1 MWYVEFDTN
10 LQIATS
16 SANLNASST
25 IIEAVKDVCF
35 ASPTHKLAYFYFD
48 FQDTKKQHV
57 IILLRS
63 LIRQLCAGET
73 ELPEEV
79 HKLYDRYKP
88 TGHTPTVEE
97 LTSTLFAVIR
107 YLKKEIYIIM
117 DALDEYPENS
127 ENSKRE
133 ELLSQIER
141 MVEHGPQNLHILATS
156 RNEADIRATLGGLAG
171 RGISIQ
177 SSEVDADI
185 KMYVRT
191 CLGKDPFK
199 KRRSNVKEIIETKL
213 AEGAHG
219 M

>member
-1 MWYVEFDTN
+1 MG
-10 LQIATS
+10 TS
-16 SANLNASST
+16 STNLNASST

-35 ASPTHKLAYFYFD
+35 ANTTTHKLAYFYFD
-48 FQDTKKQHV
+48 FQDTKKQDV
-57 IILLRS
+57 VILLRS

-73 ELPEEV
+73 KLPEEA
-79 HKLYDRYKP
+79 HKLHDRYKP

-117 DALDEYPENS
+117 DALDEYPE
-127 ENSKRE
+127 ENSKRQ
-133 ELLSQIER
+133 ELLVQIER
-141 MVEHGPQNLHILATS
+141 MVEQRPENLHILATS
-156 RNEADIRATLGGLAG
+156 RNETDIRATLGDLAG
-171 RGISIQ
+171 GGIPIQ
-177 SSEVDADI
+177 SSKVDADI
-185 KMYVRT
+185 KMYIKT

-199 KRRSNVKEIIETKL
+199 KWRSNVKESIETKL